1 MFLLQSEYVL
11 ESVVTKVMN
20 LNLVHVD
27 AHYEIDPDQAQENFI
42 NIQRKGQKQL
52 LEYAQLGK
60 EANKKWRFSIQR
72 CFYFS
77 PGKLINKGS
86 ITAGEKVF
94 NRQAT
99 VATQDYTIIHT
110 SSIKLPACHVPEITR

>member
-1 MFLLQSEYVL
+1 MVLHWQMVFTYQLEISVLYHHFKKKFASTSTYQSMFLLQSEYVL

-42 NIQRKGQKQL
+42 NTQRKGQKQL

-60 EANKKWRFSIQR
+60 EANKK
-72 CFYFS
+72 
-77 PGKLINKGS
+77 
-86 ITAGEKVF
+86 
-94 NRQAT
+94 
-99 VATQDYTIIHT
+99 
-110 SSIKLPACHVPEITR
+110 